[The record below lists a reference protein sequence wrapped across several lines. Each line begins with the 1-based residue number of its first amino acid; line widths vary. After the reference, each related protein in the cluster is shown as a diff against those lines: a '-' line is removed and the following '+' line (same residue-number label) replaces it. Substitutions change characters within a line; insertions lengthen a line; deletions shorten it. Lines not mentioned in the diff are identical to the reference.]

1 MAIEKSLSTTLVF
14 TSPDGRARVE
24 IGTQIDFSY
33 ALESGGQSV
42 VSLPLSALAALDE
55 LVTAL
60 MADEDVQALI
70 PEPPVEPPVEPTPEP
85 EPHVEPEEPELE
97 PEP

>member
-1 MAIEKSLSTTLVF
+1 MVQKQSAMTLIF

-70 PEPPVEPPVEPTPEP
+70 PEPSVEPEP
-85 EPHVEPEEPELE
+85 ELPVEPELE
-97 PEP
+97 EPEP